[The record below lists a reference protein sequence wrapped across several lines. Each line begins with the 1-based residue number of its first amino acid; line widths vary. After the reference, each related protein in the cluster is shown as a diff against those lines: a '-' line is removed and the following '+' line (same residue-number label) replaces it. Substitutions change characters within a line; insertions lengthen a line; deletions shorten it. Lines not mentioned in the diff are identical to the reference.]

1 LDESAESATALRA
14 TLEAGDTAET
24 RSRLRELDE
33 GLETAGATGAAL
45 ADLGGSFAD
54 DSTLSAQGEDAR
66 RRIEA
71 FPLGVGSAEAA
82 AQEAAEIEST
92 VLALGVLAGELQSI
106 DPAVLVSPFDV
117 EAGVVGAVDLNLTDF
132 YAPAVIAL
140 LLQHLAITFA
150 ALSLARERAFGTTE
164 LFAVA
169 PLRVGETLIGKYIG
183 YALIAGVV
191 GGVLSLAML
200 TVFEVPLV
208 GSVAAYAGV
217 LALTM
222 VASLGI
228 GFVISTLVTSDTQAV
243 NVAMIMLLLSIFFSG
258 FFIDLFR
265 LAPAVQIVS
274 RLLPITYAIEGLR
287 SVMFTGAGVPDQTW
301 MALGAGSIILA
312 LLAWALM
319 SWRLRTT

>member
-1 LDESAESATALRA
+1 
-14 TLEAGDTAET
+14 
-24 RSRLRELDE
+24 
-33 GLETAGATGAAL
+33 
-45 ADLGGSFAD
+45 
-54 DSTLSAQGEDAR
+54 
-66 RRIEA
+66 
-71 FPLGVGSAEAA
+71 
-82 AQEAAEIEST
+82 
-92 VLALGVLAGELQSI
+92 
-106 DPAVLVSPFDV
+106 
-117 EAGVVGAVDLNLTDF
+117 
-132 YAPAVIAL
+132 
-140 LLQHLAITFA
+140 
-150 ALSLARERAFGTTE
+150 
-164 LFAVA
+164 
-169 PLRVGETLIGKYIG
+169 
-183 YALIAGVV
+183 
-191 GGVLSLAML
+191 
-200 TVFEVPLV
+200 
-208 GSVAAYAGV
+208 
-217 LALTM
+217 M